1 MSKFAVEIIEVL
13 SRTVI
18 SEGDTYEE
26 AEAKVKR
33 SVKGG
38 SITLNEENSHYDF
51 DYKNDTA
58 NYIEIFGDEKFQS
71 FPETDEL
78 VHKTITV

>member
-26 AEAKVKR
+26 AEANWGDAARLSPYSSIRYDDDGTLRRLPYGDGMVQNPLWNVEMKDNKEI
-33 SVKGG
+33 SYG
-38 SITLNEENSHYDF
+38 SLI
-51 DYKNDTA
+51 
-58 NYIEIFGDEKFQS
+58 II
-71 FPETDEL
+71 
-78 VHKTITV
+78 

>member
-18 SEGDTYEE
+18 SEGDTYEQ

-38 SITLNEENSHYDF
+38 SIILNEENSHYDF
-51 DYKNDTA
+51 DYKNDTE

>member
-18 SEGDTYEE
+18 AEGDTYEE

-33 SVKGG
+33 SVKVG

-51 DYKNDTA
+51 DYKNDTE
-58 NYIEIFGDEKFQS
+58 NYIEIFGDEIFQS

>member
-26 AEAKVKR
+26 AETKVKR

-38 SITLNEENSHYDF
+38 SITLNEGGNSHYDF
-51 DYKNDTA
+51 DYKNDTE
-58 NYIEIFGDEKFQS
+58 NYIEIFGDGNFNHFQKQMS
-71 FPETDEL
+71 
-78 VHKTITV
+78 